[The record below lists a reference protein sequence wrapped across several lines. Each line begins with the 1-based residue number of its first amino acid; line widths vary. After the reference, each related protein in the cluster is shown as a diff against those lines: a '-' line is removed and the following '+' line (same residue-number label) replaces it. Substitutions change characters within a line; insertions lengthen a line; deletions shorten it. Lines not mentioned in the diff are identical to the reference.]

1 SVAFAT
7 HKTAEGLAAY
17 RDHGDIHFAD
27 SREEAM
33 AQIVRDYVADSE
45 KRADGPRVA
54 MAHRRADVRALNAAI
69 RSELQNRQKLERG
82 QELSD
87 G

>member
-1 SVAFAT
+1 
-7 HKTAEGLAAY
+7 
-17 RDHGDIHFAD
+17 RDHGDIHFAE

-33 AQIVRDYVADSE
+33 AQIVRDFLADNE
-45 KRADGPRVA
+45 EHPQGTRVA
-54 MAHRRADVRALNAAI
+54 MALRRADVRALNAAI

-87 G
+87 GVDRGDGEAGRELTFQ